1 MRTEHSRALRLA
13 ALAAGETESTLEAR
27 LNRASVSVSVD
38 PNLPGALEVAELLL
52 ETLRRGP
59 GEVSVDPGGLRQA
72 EVERLVAAGAGVS
85 KAGTIEIARPDT
97 DSVRVRI
104 ADSAPAGSHCALA
117 DGHGMRLRTDGGQQR
132 QLRAPSALGIAFAA
146 AIAAGEIFKTT
157 AGVGPTRCVHLGRLD
172 FCPVSLS
179 EDLTIAPI
187 HVGGPIDLAL
197 VGLGAV
203 GTAVARILGGL
214 GFGPASA
221 LLIDPET
228 FGLENLGTYSLGT
241 LADIDI
247 PKVKLAAAALDGW
260 SLRQLCGPV
269 EDAIGPIDA
278 GQLPWPRTVICGLDS
293 IKARRAAQGLW
304 PDRMIDGATGDTSVG
319 LHEALTGRACL
330 RCFFPERTPARSAA
344 QLLSEELGL
353 PVELLM
359 RGEKPLEQSQL
370 AGLTEAQRQ
379 RLAPQVGKPIC
390 GLANAVG
397 LGGDEDDAY
406 MPSVPFVSQ
415 QAACLAVGRL
425 LASRNSV
432 LELPNT
438 VQYNTMLGPQRMTKM
453 TRPPRSD
460 CYCRQRAEVIRA
472 VRGERGGPKRLSER
486 ARTTGTP

>member
-1 MRTEHSRALRLA
+1 
-13 ALAAGETESTLEAR
+13 
-27 LNRASVSVSVD
+27 LNRACVSVSVD

-59 GEVSVDPGGLRQA
+59 GEVTVDPGELRRA
-72 EVERLVAAGAGVS
+72 EVERIVAAGAGVS
-85 KAGTIEIARPDT
+85 KTGTIEIPPPDV

-104 ADSAPAGSHCALA
+104 AGSAPAESHCVLA
-117 DGHGMRLRTDGGQQR
+117 DGHGMRLRTDGGQLR
-132 QLRAPSALGIAFAA
+132 QLRAPSALGIAFTA
-146 AIAAGEIFKTT
+146 AIAAGEVFKTT
-157 AGVGPTRCVHLGRLD
+157 AEVGPTRCVHLERLD

-179 EDLTIAPI
+179 EDLTVAPI
-187 HVGGPIDLAL
+187 QVGGQIDLAL
-197 VGLGAV
+197 LGLGAV
-203 GTAVARILGGL
+203 GTEVARILGGL

-228 FGLENLGTYSLGT
+228 FALENVGTYSLGT
-241 LADIDI
+241 LADVDI
-247 PKVKLAAAALDGW
+247 PKVELAAAALEGW
-260 SLRQLCGPV
+260 SLRWLCGRV

-293 IKARRAAQGLW
+293 VEARRAAQGLW
-304 PDRMIDGATGDTSVG
+304 PDRMIDGATGDTAVG
-319 LHEALTGRACL
+319 LHEALNGRACL

-359 RGEKPLEQSQL
+359 RGEEPLEKSQL
-370 AGLTEAQRQ
+370 AGLTEAQRR

-390 GLANAVG
+390 GLANAVA
-397 LGGDEDDAY
+397 LGGDEGDTY

-425 LASRNSV
+425 LASRNSM

-438 VQYNTMLGPQRMTKM
+438 VQYNAMLGPQRMTKM
-453 TRPPRSD
+453 TRPPRPD
-460 CYCRQRAEVIRA
+460 CYCRQRTEVIRA
-472 VRGERGGPKRLSER
+472 VRTER
-486 ARTTGTP
+486 AGRPRTTGTP